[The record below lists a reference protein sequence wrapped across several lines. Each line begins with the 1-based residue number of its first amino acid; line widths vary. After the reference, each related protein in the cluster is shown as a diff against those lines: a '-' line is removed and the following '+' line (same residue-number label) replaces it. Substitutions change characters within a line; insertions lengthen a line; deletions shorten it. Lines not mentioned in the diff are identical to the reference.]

1 MTRGRGGRSDP
12 RAVQADRVVEQTL
25 HEVVHEIRQPLAAI
39 FALADVARRS
49 PGVPAEVRG
58 YLALIIEQ
66 ASEVSAAAWSV
77 LEGPTT
83 GAASDGSEAV
93 DVGDV
98 VASVLQ
104 GFALSWGGTFT
115 CSGDLDGVSVLGD
128 RATVRR
134 CLVNIVD
141 NAVRAAG
148 PHGKVTVTVRRGAGM
163 LRILVEDD
171 GPGFGNVPTGTGLGI
186 ELTRKALE
194 AMGGALSVGAPGSL
208 GGAAVTLFLR
218 VPRADSTHVDEA
230 ARAG

>member
-83 GAASDGSEAV
+83 GAASEGSEAV
-93 DVGDV
+93 T
-98 VASVLQ
+98 SVLQ

-115 CSGDLDGVSVLGD
+115 CSGDLDGVFVLGD

-148 PHGKVTVTVRRGAGM
+148 PHGKVTVTVRRAAGM

-218 VPRADSTHVDEA
+218 VPRADSTLVDEA